1 MKERKEKKRWGL
13 IVFLIFI
20 MIGTSFSFIFFGF
33 SPQSETVKYNGIKFV
48 KNPLQN
54 IWIAKV
60 NGKEAPFSF
69 LPNEVENI
77 GLPENAA
84 SRLQNKFEI
93 DATYDL
99 NSSHKEVIA
108 LAQHQMG
115 MTLNAYG
122 IYVRKGFT
130 SNSTFNLPIITCNDA
145 SANVPVVYFRQGG
158 NATNIRLEDNCIIA
172 EASKDADFI
181 RMKDR
186 LLYGMLGV
194 IG

>member
-1 MKERKEKKRWGL
+1 MKEKREKKRWGL
-13 IVFLIFI
+13 IIFLVFI

-54 IWIAKV
+54 IWIAKI
-60 NGKEAPFSF
+60 NGREAAFSF

-93 DATYDL
+93 DATYDS
-99 NSSHKEVIA
+99 NNKFNQSIA

-115 MTLNAYG
+115 LTLANYN

-130 SNSTFNLPIITCNDA
+130 ANNTFNLPVIDCNDA
-145 SANVPVVYFRQGG
+145 SAKVPVVYFRQG
-158 NATNIRLEDNCIIA
+158 NATNIRLENNCIIA
-172 EASKDADFI
+172 EASADADFI
-181 RMKDR
+181 RIKDR
-186 LLYGMLGV
+186 LLYGMLG
-194 IG
+194 IIK